1 MVKVISTD
9 KFREILDSFIQ
20 KEFMESL
27 TKVQIYNN
35 REMTDRESALLM
47 KGFEMGFIKGVKR
60 VIDSFPTYRQI
71 LLDMLKEIEQTK
83 VSAK

>member
-47 KGFEMGFIKGVKR
+47 KGFEMGFLKGVKR
-60 VIDSFPTYRQI
+60 VMDSFPTYRQI
-71 LLDMLKEIEQTK
+71 LIDMLKEIEQTK

>member
-9 KFREILDSFIQ
+9 KFKKILDSFIQ

-47 KGFEMGFIKGVKR
+47 KGFEMGFLKGVKR
-60 VIDSFPTYRQI
+60 VMDSFPTYRQI
-71 LLDMLKEIEQTK
+71 LIDMLKEIEQTK

>member
-1 MVKVISTD
+1 MVKVICTD

-47 KGFEMGFIKGVKR
+47 KGFEMGFLKGVKR
-60 VIDSFPTYRQI
+60 VMDSFPTYRQI
-71 LLDMLKEIEQTK
+71 LIDMLKEIEQTK

>member
-47 KGFEMGFIKGVKR
+47 KGFEMGFLKGVKR
-60 VIDSFPTYRQI
+60 VMDSFPTYRQI
-71 LLDMLKEIEQTK
+71 LIDMLKEIEQAK
-83 VSAK
+83 VSTK